1 MEEVIDFGDKRV
13 FFLESIVHQAMSM
26 LDKFVLDPFR
36 SVKGTPTCIWIR
48 LPLDYLLS
56 LFRQNINQVEI
67 KLALTLKH
75 RMTFFV
81 YTNNSLTRKD
91 DERKENEYS
100 DNK

>member
-1 MEEVIDFGDKRV
+1 
-13 FFLESIVHQAMSM
+13 M